1 MPYVFLPIANITFF
15 HAHLDQILTPTWTH
29 TQAQMSH
36 LSTDFLSISEKTK
49 RGKTETSFSAHP
61 SIHTCTRAHR
71 INKGRP
77 TKRARAHAHGG
88 QLDRVNGPTLI
99 FCRPSGRLLRSDPP
113 LLKPVIHFSFRTR
126 ERERPFRLRCRILF
140 TARALFFVIARRP
153 PRSWLR
159 RVGDGQVDSIRR
171 RRGRGREIP
180 RRLLN
185 SSSGVLG
192 RRRRMRIAL
201 FGWFRNGKFFEIKG
215 RRMWGFLC
223 VGGQIFTG
231 FGSNKIMYV
240 LLFYRTL

>member
-15 HAHLDQILTPTWTH
+15 HAHLDQILTLTWTH

-126 ERERPFRLRCRILF
+126 ERERETLPLALQDFIY
-140 TARALFFVIARRP
+140 RAGFV
-153 PRSWLR
+153 
-159 RVGDGQVDSIRR
+159 
-171 RRGRGREIP
+171 
-180 RRLLN
+180 
-185 SSSGVLG
+185 
-192 RRRRMRIAL
+192 
-201 FGWFRNGKFFEIKG
+201 FRNCTATAAKLIASSWRWPSRFD
-215 RRMWGFLC
+215 
-223 VGGQIFTG
+223 
-231 FGSNKIMYV
+231 
-240 LLFYRTL
+240 